1 MKKNT
6 KLRSEKGS
14 ITLYVL
20 LSILF
25 FIIILV
31 GLYVNS
37 NNKISK
43 QKKEIED
50 IQKSYQKEDINSIYE
65 KALEKNNKL
74 SDIVKIGD
82 YVQYIPDVVST
93 TNTNY
98 KQLITDLETY
108 SGSSA
113 NTASTL
119 IQESLNWRVLDVEN
133 GKVRLISEKPTTS
146 TIELSGYNGYNN
158 AVYLLDNTCRTLY
171 NSEEYSEKVQN
182 LKIEDIEKYIKEKDY
197 STFTS
202 DYGKTFSPTNKYYP
216 SIFIKEKDQTITT
229 SDGTIQP
236 EQRINLSEQNE
247 TINQIKIN
255 EATSWTVKY
264 TYWTKDMTIDDF
276 TDSIYYNLFINN
288 GSNFVP
294 YWMSSRCVY
303 TDFENTLFIVSVAG
317 NSHVGA
323 RTLYYS
329 YNDSKKYGDPFRPVI
344 TLKSDVLVDSIKSG
358 DGSEAT
364 KAWILK

>member
-236 EQRINLSEQNE
+236 VLRISLSEQDE
-247 TINQIKIN
+247 MVNQTTTN
-255 EATSWTVKY
+255 TVASWTLKY
-264 TYWTKDMTIDDF
+264 THWTKTMITDDF

-288 GSNFVP
+288 RSNYNT
-294 YWMSSRCVY
+294 YWISSRSVGPDSAVAYFCVRLV
-303 TDFENTLFIVSVAG
+303 NSGSVNAY
-317 NSHVGA
+317 
-323 RTLYYS
+323 TLYSSNNIPRSNAYA
-329 YNDSKKYGDPFRPVI
+329 FRPVV
-344 TLKSDVLVDSIKSG
+344 TLDSEIKIDFTKSG